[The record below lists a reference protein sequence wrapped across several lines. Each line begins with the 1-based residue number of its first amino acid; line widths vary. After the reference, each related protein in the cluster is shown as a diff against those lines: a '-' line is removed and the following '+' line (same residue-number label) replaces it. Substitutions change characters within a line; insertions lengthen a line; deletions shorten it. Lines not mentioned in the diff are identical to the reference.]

1 MRKSRK
7 NCRLS
12 LAILSLLLMSVLI
25 IGAVPLNAVA
35 LNEINELGELEQ
47 SSALQAN
54 EGELFGE
61 ALENAVL
68 SADDIPEG
76 ISAEQITEKA
86 HVNRLREQEK
96 DLKTV
101 IFQNKSGS
109 KTAYYYNK
117 PVKYLDENGEIK
129 DKSTDISAAIKKLSR
144 QYAYTALENDV
155 KSYFPH
161 RAGNGVKMSFGEY
174 EISFYPLSTN
184 VSTALT
190 GQKTETL
197 SGAESDLRERVIY
210 DGVFGES
217 TRLQYTPCLEGLKE
231 DIVLLEYTGKNIF
244 RFVYNTDG
252 LMLTEQN
259 GTLVIVDPT
268 TDKKVGSFGKIISY
282 DANGKS
288 SLGTLSVAEVRAN
301 EEYVVTV
308 TVDEAFLSDSTTA
321 YPVYVDPTVRV
332 WLYDTDT
339 ETSCLRELVMYQP
352 SDVSVAN
359 SSGFTYLGNDFSED
373 GSKIRLLYSFDPSYI
388 SSSLVSTLK
397 DAQIG
402 AAYVY
407 IYSHANDDQSV
418 SVYPYIQNWPT
429 DTDGDGFVY
438 ANNTYFEGYDED
450 YYDSFTVSDGYSGY
464 YGYEFTS
471 AIKYWQEE
479 GTNSAWSSGFIIKND
494 NETLGSEG
502 DHLQIFLD
510 RHTFNGNVYFTIDY
524 SERELHNNLIMT
536 YNDAY
541 DYLNNSSGNPVLY
554 NPSSNVSTHKWKIE
568 YYKDGKYLIRCES
581 GSKALTATSTGLGLE
596 SVILTRNLSDA
607 HLWEI
612 YDTSSGYTYFKN
624 VSTGTYLI
632 HNNGTL
638 SLSSSTT
645 GTRYLWNMY
654 RPIAATGS
662 PVAYEPEKW
671 NYMGADSDTDAWKH
685 SIQYNTNCYAYML
698 NNQDIPYTYIPPAGA
713 NVEWF
718 YNTFMQ
724 PGQSVIDTNIDG
736 IPFEGLQQRDLTA
749 EPTNLLQYVGY
760 DAENYGFTFE
770 SIGRD
775 ETCPIGSYKVAL
787 VIDIG
792 KDYHWYRQNP
802 DGTWSHKS
810 GRLPVTDRDDS
821 GNIIYDPYYMNRGG
835 YTSFIGYY
843 CVTPMNNMLLSD

>member
-1 MRKSRK
+1 MKKSKK

-12 LAILSLLLMSVLI
+12 FAILSLFLMSVLI
-25 IGAVPLNAVA
+25 IGAIPLNAAA

-54 EGELFGE
+54 DGELFGE
-61 ALENAVL
+61 ELENAVL

-86 HVNRLREQEK
+86 HVNRLRAQEK

-101 IFQNKSGS
+101 IFQNKGGS

-117 PVKYLDENGEIK
+117 PVKYLDENGEVK
-129 DKSTDISAAIKKLSR
+129 DKSTDISAAAKKLSG

-155 KSYFPH
+155 KSYFPY
-161 RAGNGVKMSFGEY
+161 RAANGVKMSSGEY
-174 EISFYPLSTN
+174 EISFYPLSTS

-190 GQKTETL
+190 GQKTETV
-197 SGAESDLRERVIY
+197 SGAESDMRERVIY

-252 LMLTEQN
+252 LTLTEQN
-259 GTLVIVDPT
+259 GTLEIVDPT
-268 TDKKVGSFGKIISY
+268 TDQRVGSFGKIISY

-308 TVDEAFLSDSTTA
+308 TVDEAFINDSTTA
-321 YPVYVDPTVRV
+321 YPVYVDPTVNFWV
-332 WLYDTDT
+332 YDTDN

-352 SDVSVAN
+352 SNVSVAN
-359 SSGFTYLGNDFSED
+359 SSGFTYLGNDFYND
-373 GSKIRLLYSFDPSYI
+373 DSKIRLLYGFDPSYV
-388 SSSLVSTLK
+388 SSSLVNTLK
-397 DAQIG
+397 DVQIG

-407 IYSHANDDQSV
+407 IYSHVNDDQNV
-418 SVYPYIQNWPT
+418 RVYPYTQNWPT

-438 ANNTYFEGYDED
+438 ASNTYFEGYDED
-450 YYDSFTVSDGYSGY
+450 YYDSFTVSHGYSGY

-471 AIKYWQEE
+471 AIKYWQEA
-479 GTNSAWSSGFIIKND
+479 GTNSAWSMGFIIKNE
-494 NETLGSEG
+494 NENLADEG
-502 DHLQIFLD
+502 NHLQIFLD
-510 RHTFNGNVYFTIDY
+510 RHILNGNVYFAIDY

-645 GTRYLWNMY
+645 GTKHLWNMY

-662 PVAYEPEKW
+662 PVAYEPERW
-671 NYMGADSDTDAWKH
+671 NDSD
-685 SIQYNTNCYAYML
+685 IVVGRNCYAYML
-698 NNQDIPYTYIPPAGA
+698 NNQCFPDDILIPEGASKYT
-713 NVEWF
+713 
-718 YNTFMQ
+718 NTFMQ
-724 PGQSVIDTNIDG
+724 PGQSVIGTTINGVIIKELDY
-736 IPFEGLQQRDLTA
+736 RDYTSD
-749 EPTNLLQYVGY
+749 PTKLLQYVAY

-775 ETCPIGSYKVAL
+775 ETCLTGTYKVVLA
-787 VIDIG
+787 IDVG
-792 KDYHWYRQNP
+792 EDYHWYRQNP
-802 DGTWSHKS
+802 DGTWSHKPGS
-810 GRLPVTDRDDS
+810 WPVTDRDDS